1 MHTENLIVGLGI
13 AGINLCHQLE
23 LAGRSFTVIDSCPAR
38 SSSLI
43 AGGIYNPIVIKRK
56 VKTWK
61 ADELFAFLVP
71 HYREMET
78 MLGAAFLHHDFPI
91 LKPISSGQEL
101 DEWQTAIDNGAIAP
115 YVTEVKLER
124 PKGPFQDAVCGHVTI
139 RHSGFLR
146 TDEAIVTYRKYLHG
160 SGRLIE
166 RRFEHSKLQLDTDGV
181 RYEGLTADHVIFCEG
196 RFISENPWFNWLPMR
211 PTKGQMLTVSAKTP
225 LTPDHVYNQ
234 QFYLFPTREHGK
246 FRLGATYEWGD
257 MNEEITEGAREE
269 LLSRTWKALRVDME
283 VLDQQAA
290 IRPNVADRRPLIGR
304 HPGLTNMFLFN
315 GMGSKGVML
324 APFFAHQ
331 LVAHIYAGKALD
343 SEADLNRFGK
353 RYRAS
358 KSEMRH

>member
-23 LAGRSFTVIDSCPAR
+23 LAGRPFTVIDPCPVR

-71 HYREMET
+71 HYRDMEM
-78 MLGAAFLHHDFPI
+78 MLGEAFLHHDFPI
-91 LKPISSGQEL
+91 LKPISSRQEL
-101 DEWQTAIDNGAIAP
+101 DEWQAAIDNGTITP
-115 YVTEVKLER
+115 YVTEVKRER
-124 PKGPFQDAVCGHVTI
+124 PMGPFQDAVCGHVTI

-146 TDEAIVTYRKYLHG
+146 TEEAILAYRKYLRA

-166 RRFEHSKLQLDTDGV
+166 IGFEHSRLQSGNDGV
-181 RYEGLTADHVIFCEG
+181 RYEGLTADRVIFCEG

-234 QFYLFPTREHGK
+234 QFYLFPTCGHGK

-257 MNEEITEGAREE
+257 MNEETTDIAKEE
-269 LLSRTWKALRVDME
+269 LLSRTWKALRVDLE

-304 HPGLTNMFLFN
+304 HPDLPSMFLFN

-324 APFFAHQ
+324 APFFAYQ
-331 LVAHIYAGKALD
+331 LVGHIYEGKALD
-343 SEADLNRFGK
+343 SEADLNRFIK